1 MKLKV
6 SYIRKYIS
14 LFFNEFF
21 KDCAWPVTMKE
32 QIELK
37 YNREVLKIDP
47 EDQCSEAKK
56 YLQGQNHAS
65 KVDAADSMVAK
76 KTERKHSKILTKT
89 WTKLCKIQT
98 LKW

>member
-1 MKLKV
+1 
-6 SYIRKYIS
+6 
-14 LFFNEFF
+14 
-21 KDCAWPVTMKE
+21 MKE

-98 LKW
+98 LK